1 MTDADMFGPLSLN
14 SRHRNAIVVRD
25 PLTQRLEIRGL
36 QLHECPTCHQP
47 LRTSPESHVD
57 DDSDRRESYVD
68 PDYFR
73 MLRDGHNGQAPSN
86 PRPPSSPIR
95 RLVRPVPAI
104 DDRGNEVG
112 VQNAEFV
119 SSEPVPSET
128 TRIKKEAFAPN
139 YFETFFHE
147 ERTLGRGGKGV
158 VMLVRHEIDGC
169 NLGHFACKRVP
180 VGDDH
185 AWLGKVL
192 VEVELLA
199 KLSHPNLVSYRF
211 SWVEDVKINKFG
223 PKVACAF
230 ILQQYCNGGDL
241 QQYVIG
247 DLLKEPTIEQIKAQ
261 RRRRSKGFI
270 ERPSVT
276 QRQLPFKEIFSLF
289 KDITSGLAYLHTAN
303 YIHRDLKPSNCLL
316 HREGGRTSCLI
327 SDFGEVQPENAV
339 RVSTGSTGTISYCA
353 PEVLIKDA
361 SGKYGNFTTKSDIFS
376 LGMIL
381 YFMCFGRLPYANA
394 NSLHEEL
401 EDIDLL
407 RSEITDW
414 KGFEDERRERP
425 DLPAKLYQLLKRLLA
440 INPAERP
447 SANEVLS
454 AMKNES
460 SLDGLGGNST
470 GSVPSIGLAGR
481 RIQDLDSP
489 MPPSTPMP
497 GQSPAASSSD
507 APSLTVPEQTDH
519 RHAKVSSSP
528 DEDLPSSVDG
538 YLPVSDTRQKGASD
552 MLELGPVSRNGSV
565 IAPHPS
571 PPAIIT
577 PLLMPPRSTRL
588 EQMRHCAVLTRYQA
602 GMWLDANGL
611 SLGVLLRLAFLAIK
625 IFSLSWICWPYASS
639 LSILTSVF
647 ALAILDLLH
656 PVGRPEPR
664 RGSNAMLGV
673 PPPGSRRGSS
683 YEQAS
688 NQNSQLHD
696 HNGHMVRAS
705 SDIAPIYDNQQY
717 RRAGTVVGWKT
728 SIFLLLL
735 HFAIL
740 WVTNHMGL
748 LCAVGRWS
756 HWPPPDL
763 PHDEIV

>member
-1 MTDADMFGPLSLN
+1 MSLIPYHPREGREIVL
-14 SRHRNAIVVRD
+14 RHRNAIVVRD

-47 LRTSPESHVD
+47 LRTSSESHVD

-73 MLRDGHNGQAPSN
+73 MLRDGHNGQGPSN

-104 DDRGNEVG
+104 DDRGNQVG
-112 VQNAEFV
+112 VHNAEFV
-119 SSEPVPSET
+119 SSEPVPPET

-211 SWVEDVKINKFG
+211 SWVEDVQINKFG

-247 DLLKEPTIEQIKAQ
+247 DLVKEPTIEEIKAQ

-276 QRQLPFKEIFSLF
+276 QRQLPFKDIFSLF
-289 KDITSGLAYLHTAN
+289 KDITSGLAYLHAAN

-339 RVSTGSTGTISYCA
+339 RMSTGSTGTISYCA

-361 SGKYGNFTTKSDIFS
+361 NGKYGNFTAKSDIFS

-407 RSEITDW
+407 RTEITDW

-425 DLPAKLYQLLKRLLA
+425 DLPAKLYQLLKRLLS

-460 SLDGLGGNST
+460 SLDGVGGNST
-470 GSVPSIGLAGR
+470 GPIPSIGLAGR

-489 MPPSTPMP
+489 MPPSTP
-497 GQSPAASSSD
+497 
-507 APSLTVPEQTDH
+507 VP
-519 RHAKVSSSP
+519 V
-528 DEDLPSSVDG
+528 
-538 YLPVSDTRQKGASD
+538 
-552 MLELGPVSRNGSV
+552 
-565 IAPHPS
+565 
-571 PPAIIT
+571 AIIDAVKE
-577 PLLMPPRSTRL
+577 RQRRL
-588 EQMRHCAVLTRYQA
+588 
-602 GMWLDANGL
+602 
-611 SLGVLLRLAFLAIK
+611 
-625 IFSLSWICWPYASS
+625 P
-639 LSILTSVF
+639 
-647 ALAILDLLH
+647 
-656 PVGRPEPR
+656 
-664 RGSNAMLGV
+664 
-673 PPPGSRRGSS
+673 
-683 YEQAS
+683 
-688 NQNSQLHD
+688 
-696 HNGHMVRAS
+696 
-705 SDIAPIYDNQQY
+705 API
-717 RRAGTVVGWKT
+717 
-728 SIFLLLL
+728 SIS
-735 HFAIL
+735 HYNPFAHA
-740 WVTNHMGL
+740 T
-748 LCAVGRWS
+748 A
-756 HWPPPDL
+756 
-763 PHDEIV
+763 